1 MQMKKTMMALAAM
14 LALNVYGGG
23 FYLTLGNPAASAE
36 AQAAKAV
43 VTVMPTGCH
52 NPAEAKVTATAE
64 GMVNGKRV
72 SSPVK
77 VTALGRKGLHAI
89 ARQWPA
95 EGKWALRVVG
105 EYNGA
110 TTSAL
115 IPVQGDEAD
124 RRAAKH
130 QAGVAGEGEIAA
142 LLGSH

>member
-1 MQMKKTMMALAAM
+1 MQMMKTTMMLAAF
-14 LALNVYGGG
+14 LAANAYGGG
-23 FYLTLGNPAASAE
+23 FWLTLGNPAANPE

-43 VTVMPTGCH
+43 VTIMPTGCH

-64 GMVNGKRV
+64 GVVNGKRV

-115 IPVQGDEAD
+115 IPVQGDDAD
-124 RRAAKH
+124 RRAAKY

-142 LLGSH
+142 LLSSH